1 MLQFT
6 DSRAAARL
14 IATCL
19 LALTTATLCR
29 GELLVYEPFDYE
41 PHDHEV
47 MGRLEGRNGGLGF
60 EEAWK
65 DTAGAPGFAFIYDAR
80 GNPEELYG
88 GGWGAGQPSWDG
100 VVDNLPTMGG
110 YIGCSD
116 WDQSGSI
123 HSTRKLARSAG
134 AMAKANGGVLW
145 LSAVAHMPNQSFFAP
160 VGIALASDASGF
172 KDRAIAMDGK
182 ADAIGVGNGRHFR
195 ERKRLN
201 PVIWNKGE
209 EAAGTAGTNID
220 GKKDN
225 IVVVKFEFGETDTV
239 RTWYFTEDQLLTEAA
254 FDQHA
259 VSASGSVDEN
269 TLDVLTVCTILPAN
283 AVDEIRIGTDFK
295 SVIGG
300 TIPPRRD
307 VKITNTHY
315 DAKTDRYTLEWSS
328 NPGEVYGLFVAQ
340 DAGGYKPCV
349 AAAVEAAKG
358 KDVTTFGPFA
368 NPLKGNGTLKF
379 EIGFPDSTP
388 PTIQRVWGSGTTVS
402 MIFSEPMIPTTALS
416 AANYTITKK
425 GDGDVA
431 VRSAAFDP
439 ANGSVTLTTQTPL
452 EPDTPYTITTRNLT
466 DLGNHPLEEKTAS
479 LPTWDDDPKGVK
491 VFILAGQSNMV
502 GYGHTED
509 GHGGKVGGAGS
520 LRYLAAH
527 DAEYPEFEYRSLLV
541 DPEQPTT
548 SAWKT
553 RGNVKLWW
561 RNGASAK
568 YGGAI
573 FKGDLGPLA
582 SNGKWF
588 GPEYGFGQII
598 GDYYKNNDVLLIK
611 TAWGGHNLVA
621 QFRSPDA
628 VAKRGGA
635 IGPSYVEMFEN
646 AREVLSDLGGQ
657 FPEWKGRGYQIVGF
671 AWHQGTSDKSP
682 DKVTGEYK
690 DNLPDF
696 INAVRSEFG
705 KPDLPF
711 VMATTGMGYDGGT
724 SPPPYA
730 NYHPV
735 EKAQLWVAGV
745 PRPPHVLTDDT
756 RAYYEPPEKSPRN
769 QGFHWNG
776 NARSYFRVG
785 LGLGRDMVKLLEE

>member
-1 MLQFT
+1 MT
-6 DSRAAARL
+6 YPHGAARL
-14 IATCL
+14 LAAAL
-19 LALTTATLCR
+19 LYLTTIAVGH
-29 GELLVYEPFDYE
+29 GELLVYEPFDYQ

-47 MGRLEGRNGGLGF
+47 MGRLEGRHGGLGF
-60 EEAWK
+60 AEAWK
-65 DTAGAPGFAFIYDAR
+65 DTAGSPGYAFIYDQR
-80 GNPEELYG
+80 GNSEDLYG
-88 GGWGAGQPSWDG
+88 GDWGNGQPAWDG

-123 HSTRKLARSAG
+123 HATRKLARSAG
-134 AMAKANGGVLW
+134 AMAKPNGGVLW
-145 LSAVAHMPNQSFFAP
+145 LSAACHMPNQSFFAP

-172 KDRAIAMDGK
+172 KDRALAMDGK

-209 EAAGTAGTNID
+209 EAAGVPGTNID

-225 IVVVKFEFGETDTV
+225 IVIVKFEFGETDTV
-239 RTWYFTEDQLLTEAA
+239 STWYFTEDQEMTEAA

-259 VSASGSVDEN
+259 VSASGSIDED
-269 TLDVLTVCTILPAN
+269 TLDVLTVCTILPNN
-283 AVDEIRIGTDFK
+283 ALDEIRIGTDFK
-295 SVIGG
+295 SVISGS
-300 TIPPRRD
+300 IPPRRE
-307 VKITNTHY
+307 VKITKTHY
-315 DAKTDRYTLEWSS
+315 DEKSDHYTLEWSS
-328 NPGEVYGLFVAQ
+328 NPGEVYGLSVAQ
-340 DAGGYKPCV
+340 DAGGYKPCI
-349 AAAVEAAKG
+349 AAAVAAEKG

-368 NPLKGNGTLKF
+368 NPLKGTGTLKF

-388 PTIQRVWGSGTTVS
+388 PTIERVWGSGTSIS
-402 MIFSEPMIPTTALS
+402 MIFSEPMIPTTSLS
-416 AANYTITKK
+416 AANYAITAK
-425 GDGDVA
+425 GGGDVA
-431 VRSAAFDP
+431 VRSAAYDP
-439 ANGSVTLTTQTPL
+439 ENGSVTLTLQAAL
-452 EPDTPYTITTRNLT
+452 EPDTAYAITTRNLT
-466 DLGNHPLEEKTAS
+466 DRANHPLVEQTAS
-479 LPTWDDDPKGVK
+479 LRTWDDDPKGVK

-509 GHGGKVGGAGS
+509 GHGGAIGGAGS
-520 LRYLAAH
+520 LRHLAAH

-541 DPEQPTT
+541 DPEKPDT
-548 SAWKT
+548 SEWKT
-553 RGNVKLWW
+553 RSNVKLWW

-568 YGGAI
+568 YGGPI

-582 SNGKWF
+582 SNGRWF
-588 GPEYGFGQII
+588 GPEFGFGQVI
-598 GDYYKNNDVLLIK
+598 GDSYKNDDVLLIK
-611 TAWGGHNLVA
+611 PAWGGHNLVT
-621 QFRSPDA
+621 QFRSPNA

-635 IGPSYVEMFEN
+635 IGPSYVELFEN
-646 AREVLSDLGGQ
+646 VREVLFHLGKE
-657 FPEWKGRGYQIVGF
+657 FPEWEGRGYQIVGV

-682 DKVTGEYK
+682 DKVADEYK

-696 INAVRSEFG
+696 IDAVRSEFG

-711 VMATTGMGYDGGT
+711 VIATTGMGYDGGT
-724 SPPPYA
+724 SSHPYES
-730 NYHPV
+730 YHAV

-745 PRPPHVLTDDT
+745 DKPSRVLADDT

-785 LGLGRDMVKLLEE
+785 LGLGQNMVKLLEE